1 MEESTIDVNLGASR
15 EGSRTGELPVKN
27 MKYSNLGL
35 CIKLQRCNFSF
46 RFIANISC

>member
-27 MKYSNLGL
+27 MKYRTL
-35 CIKLQRCNFSF
+35 
-46 RFIANISC
+46 AYV

>member
-1 MEESTIDVNLGASR
+1 MDESTIDVNLGASR

-27 MKYSNLGL
+27 MKYPSL

-46 RFIANISC
+46 KFKFL

>member
-27 MKYSNLGL
+27 MKYSNL